1 MSNFI
6 LVMTPDNLA
15 QVDRLQHEYAALQ
28 GMMDDLTTRY
38 NGIARA
44 VWADTL
50 AGRTDFA
57 GFHDPIL
64 RIYSELEVW
73 HALRR
78 ELYQQS
84 IEAALALPELT
95 DLDDACVFCLEDE
108 EETETE
114 VDRLGEDMCD
124 MDFKG
129 YYTEAEGDMQADMSY
144 IVG

>member
-1 MSNFI
+1 MPNFI
-6 LVMTPDNLA
+6 LAMTPDNLD
-15 QVDRLQHEYAALQ
+15 QIDHLQHEYAALQ
-28 GMMDDLTTRY
+28 AMMDDLTARY
-38 NGIARA
+38 NDIARA

-50 AGRTDFA
+50 AGRTDFTE
-57 GFHDPIL
+57 FHDPIL

-95 DLDDACVFCLEDE
+95 DLDDGCVFCLEDE
-108 EETETE
+108 EETEM
-114 VDRLGEDMCD
+114 DRLGEDMCD
-124 MDFKG
+124 MGFKG
-129 YYTEAEGDMQADMSY
+129 NYTEAEVDMSY